1 MADANDYLQFI
12 KYILLQITIVPSLI
26 CDIFVFIHF
35 IRYWKKEMT
44 TAPQNHIIFCLLI
57 VSFIQ
62 KISDVP
68 FAIYYF
74 RWNIVY
80 QQTYNFCVVWDWFNY
95 TAMTVSLQL
104 VCCCSLERHLFV
116 FHSQMMKTKQFLILF
131 HYIPMIICL
140 SYTPIF
146 YFRYIFFPNACT
158 NTWDYTV
165 IYCGGACYSYYD
177 AVLGT
182 FDWLFNYGLPTLI
195 IIFANPLLF
204 CRVLWQKINRQGPV
218 QWSRQRR
225 MIIQLSFIALLYLL
239 FMAPQVI
246 VGSMQTLWG
255 VDFLYD
261 VQADYLYYIVY
272 FINQLLPFVI
282 ISSLPGTQKKL
293 IKLMKYIKLFL
304 RCGTQVHPLVTTVGA
319 TNRIT
324 TIAVH

>member
-35 IRYWKKEMT
+35 IRYWKKEIT

-80 QQTYNFCVVWDWFNY
+80 QQTYNFCVIWDWFNY

-104 VCCCSLERHLFV
+104 VCWCSLERHLFV

-146 YFRYIFFPNACT
+146 YFRYIFFPTACT
-158 NTWDYTV
+158 NTWDYTT

-304 RCGTQVHPLVTTVGA
+304 SCKTQVHPLVTTIDGS
-319 TNRIT
+319 NRVT
-324 TIAVH
+324 LIAVH

>member
-1 MADANDYLQFI
+1 MADTSDYLQFI
-12 KYILLQITIVPSLI
+12 KYTLLQITIVPSLI

-80 QQTYNFCVVWDWFNY
+80 QQTYNFCVIWDWFNY
-95 TAMTVSLQL
+95 TTMTVSLQL
-104 VCCCSLERHLFV
+104 VCWCSLERHLFV

-146 YFRYIFFPNACT
+146 YFRYIFFPTACT

-282 ISSLPGTQKKL
+282 ISSLPGTHRKL
-293 IKLMKYIKLFL
+293 IQLMKHIKLFL
-304 RCGTQVHPLVTTVGA
+304 RCGTQVHPLVTNVGV

>member
-1 MADANDYLQFI
+1 MADTSDYLQFI
-12 KYILLQITIVPSLI
+12 KYTLLQITIVPSLI

-80 QQTYNFCVVWDWFNY
+80 QQTYNFCVIWDWFNY
-95 TAMTVSLQL
+95 TTMTVSLQL
-104 VCCCSLERHLFV
+104 VCWCSLERHLFV

>member
-80 QQTYNFCVVWDWFNY
+80 QQTYNFCVIWDWFNY

-104 VCCCSLERHLFV
+104 VCWCSLERHLFV

>member
-12 KYILLQITIVPSLI
+12 KYTLLQITIVPSLI

-44 TAPQNHIIFCLLI
+44 TAPQNHIIFCLLL

-80 QQTYNFCVVWDWFNY
+80 QQTYNFCVIWDWFNY

-104 VCCCSLERHLFV
+104 VCWCSLERHLFI
-116 FHSQMMKTKQFLILF
+116 FHSQMMKTKGFLILF

-146 YFRYIFFPNACT
+146 YLRYIFFPTSCT
-158 NTWDYTV
+158 NTWDYTT

-182 FDWLFNYGLPTLI
+182 FDWLFNYGLPTMI
-195 IIFANPLLF
+195 IIFANPLII
-204 CRVLWQKINRQGPV
+204 CRILWQKINRQRPV

-261 VQADYLYYIVY
+261 VQADYFYYIVY

-282 ISSLPGTQKKL
+282 ISSLPRTHKKL
-293 IKLMKYIKLFL
+293 IQLMKHIKLFL
-304 RCGTQVHPLVTTVGA
+304 RCGTQVHPFVTTVNA
-319 TNRIT
+319 SNRVTI
-324 TIAVH
+324 IAVH